1 MKRLRLGLILLLVFG
16 VLGYAA
22 GVALAYFT
30 GDDKTI
36 IQSLTDVLAFSIAGA
51 GAAAGFLVGIVV
63 KQKDVKNNNTGT
75 TTAGEE
81 TDIAFDSVFLS
92 EYRLKNDKELIYTT
106 WKDLPTLNKT
116 GFVFRNKQ
124 VGGHY
129 EISMKPE
136 THALVLGTTGTG
148 KTQILANPTIRILS
162 HSAQKPSLVM
172 TDPKGELYADNAN
185 ILKEEGYKIVVLN
198 LNDPY
203 ASSMWNPM
211 EQSYKLWQRA
221 GNLVKEVKKYS
232 NCTPESVGF
241 KKFGKDVIGDV
252 EYGNVWYGFEGKA
265 FPTEELLKTE
275 LESKKIQLEDEA
287 KSDLRN
293 IALSLI
299 PDDPNSKDKTWPDGC
314 RDFITGIMYAMLE
327 DSRDPRLGMTLD
339 KFNFF
344 NLYKIAM
351 IRDPAG
357 DRESTLKTLT
367 KYAEGRDNI
376 HGNVHQLMSSVCLAS
391 PITQRSF
398 ISTLGA
404 SVGKTLGDDG
414 ILYMTSGTDINFEEI
429 AEKPVAFFIRI
440 PDHKAERHPLGVL
453 CIAQLY
459 KTLVDV
465 ANKTVGKD
473 GKTGSLKRPVY
484 MILDEFGNMPAFPNF
499 GQMVTVSR
507 SRKIFI
513 EIVLQSY
520 KQLDIRY
527 GADEAANI
535 RGNFQMEVFLGSE
548 DPTTIQAFS
557 EACGETT
564 VFHEEKN
571 VSKNTKDSGGGE
583 NVSTSVQRTR
593 RPLLDKQ
600 ELRQLDRWTVVAKI
614 FRKAIMKD
622 VMTPFFATNCMV
634 KNPAGEP
641 MSISKNLKI
650 EDIFYDVNKRNSIV
664 LKPKSP
670 FED

>member
-1 MKRLRLGLILLLVFG
+1 MKKLRLSLILLLVFA
-16 VLGYAA
+16 VLGYGA
-22 GVALAYFT
+22 GVAIAYFT
-30 GDDKTI
+30 GNKVITEALTNTI
-36 IQSLTDVLAFSIAGA
+36 AFAGA
-51 GAAAGFLVGIVV
+51 GIGAVVGFALGLFT
-63 KQKDVKNNNTGT
+63 KKKEPKNNNTGT
-75 TTAGEE
+75 TTSGEK

-92 EYRLKNDKELIYTT
+92 EDRLKNDKELVYTT
-106 WKDLPTLNKT
+106 WKDLPSVNKT

-129 EISMKPE
+129 EINMKPE

-148 KTQILANPTIRILS
+148 KTQVLANPTIRILA

-172 TDPKGELYADNAN
+172 TDPKGELYTDNAN
-185 ILKEEGYKIVVLN
+185 ILREEGYKIVVLN

-221 GNLVKEVKKYS
+221 GNLAQEVKKYS

-241 KKFGKDVIGDV
+241 KKFDKDVLGDI
-252 EYGNVWYGFEGKA
+252 EYGDTWYGFEGKA
-265 FPTEELLKTE
+265 FPTNELLKTE
-275 LESKKIQLEDEA
+275 LASKKIQLEDEA

-391 PITQRSF
+391 PVTQRSF

-404 SVGKTLGDDG
+404 SIGKTLGDDG

-429 AEKPVAFFIRI
+429 AERPVAFFIRI
-440 PDHKAERHPLGVL
+440 PDHKTERHPLGVL
-453 CIAQLY
+453 CISQLY

-473 GKTGSLKRPVY
+473 GKTGSLNRPVY

-499 GQMVTVSR
+499 GTMVTISR
-507 SRKIFI
+507 SRKIFF

-520 KQLDIRY
+520 KQLDIKY
-527 GADEAANI
+527 GPDEAQNI

-571 VSKNTKDSGGGE
+571 VSRNTKEHDSGE
-583 NVSTSVQRTR
+583 NISTSVQRTR
-593 RPLLDKQ
+593 KPLIDKQ
-600 ELRQLDRWTVVAKI
+600 ELRQLDKWTVVAKI

-622 VMTPFFATNCMV
+622 VMTPFYATTCMV

-641 MSISKNLKI
+641 LSISKNLNI

-670 FED
+670 FDD